1 MPEDKSRGDWHIAN
15 QNDLLR
21 KHIFYN
27 FELKMTFFCFI
38 EHRNIGSYFSL
49 KTVLIAI

>member
-15 QNDLLR
+15 QNDLRR

-27 FELKMTFFCFI
+27 FELKMTFFALLNI
-38 EHRNIGSYFSL
+38 EILAHIFR
-49 KTVLIAI
+49 